1 MRVTHG
7 MLAAGA
13 AAILAVPAV
22 AALVDRKPPWFG
34 SIAAGKARMRSGPGR
49 TYPATWLYQR
59 ADLPVRVLAGFE
71 KGQWL
76 KVEDPSGT
84 QGWMLGS
91 LVSERRTAIV
101 TPGEPLEMR
110 EGPGPGTRVSWR
122 AEAGVVGRLSKCGRG
137 WCWFD
142 VKGRGGF
149 VDATRLWGVGP
160 GEEFS

>member
-1 MRVTHG
+1 MRVLHR

-13 AAILAVPAV
+13 VMVLAVPAL

-59 ADLPVRVLAGFE
+59 ADLPVRVVASFE
-71 KGQWL
+71 RGQWL
-76 KVEDPSGT
+76 KVEDPGGT

-91 LVSERRTAIV
+91 LISERRTAIV
-101 TPGEPLEMR
+101 TAGEPLDMR
-110 EGPGPGTRVSWR
+110 EGPSVGARLNWR
-122 AEAGVVGRLSKCGRG
+122 AQAGVVGRLSKCADG

-149 VDATRLWGVGP
+149 VDATRLWGVAP

>member
-1 MRVTHG
+1 MRVKHG

-13 AAILAVPAV
+13 AAMVAVPAW
-22 AALVDRKPPWFG
+22 AALVDRKPPYFG
-34 SIAAGKARMRSGPGR
+34 SIVAGKARMRSGPGR

-59 ADLPVRVLAGFE
+59 ADLPVRVLASFE
-71 KGQWL
+71 KGQWV
-76 KVEDPSGT
+76 KVEDPGGT

-101 TPGEPLEMR
+101 KPGEPLEMR
-110 EGPGPGTRVSWR
+110 ESPGPGARLNWR
-122 AEAGVVGRLSKCGRG
+122 AQAGVVGRLSKCAGG

-149 VDATRLWGVGP
+149 VDATRLWGVEAT
-160 GEEFS
+160 EEFS